1 MNQIPGGAML
11 GWLCVTLGVAF
22 GSALVPLISIE
33 VFVIGL
39 ASSEPGVH
47 WLAIGAAVAIGQITG
62 KLLYYLAA
70 RGSIRLPA
78 FLHDRLHRE
87 RSPSARRDRWQRRTK
102 RLRMRLE
109 ALRERCHR
117 HPHWMTGTYGVSA
130 IVGMPPFMATTV
142 LAGLARMRLC
152 TFLAAGLLGRWLRFS
167 VLAAC
172 PALFAGWWQP

>member
-1 MNQIPGGAML
+1 MI

-22 GSALVPLISIE
+22 GSAIVPLISVE

-47 WLAIGAAVAIGQITG
+47 WLAIGAAVAIGQIAG

-70 RGSIRLPA
+70 KGSIKLPK

-87 RSPSARRDRWQRRTK
+87 RPMTPRRARWELRTK
-102 RLRMRLE
+102 RVRAWLE

-117 HPHWMTGTYGVSA
+117 HPAWMTGTYGVSA
-130 IVGMPPFMATTV
+130 VVGLPPFMATTV
-142 LAGLARMRLC
+142 LAGLVRMPMSLFLGAGLAGRFARFSL
-152 TFLAAGLLGRWLRFS
+152 LAAS
-167 VLAAC
+167 
-172 PALFAGWWQP
+172 PAMFAGWLHL